1 MRGQVQA
8 DRLVTMAS
16 KGRLAE
22 QSDVT
27 RAALVAAA
35 RELFGERGFAATST
49 EDIVQRAEV
58 TRGALYHHFQGKTEL
73 FRLVYE
79 RVEQELAERSVLA
92 AAKSNDPLERL
103 RLGIAAFLD
112 ACLDP
117 AVQRIVLLDGIS
129 ALGWETW
136 HAVGTK
142 YSFAVLK
149 AGLEAAMAAGAIEPR
164 PVDALTHLVQGAL
177 IQAGMVVARS
187 VDQAA
192 TRKTMEAEIRKL
204 FGGLDKPGAPS
215 VRHRMTGAVR
225 RRPRT

>member
-1 MRGQVQA
+1 
-8 DRLVTMAS
+8 MAS

-27 RAALVAAA
+27 RAALIAAA

-73 FRLVYE
+73 FRFVYE

-92 AAKSNDPLERL
+92 AAKSDDPLQRL
-103 RLGIAAFLD
+103 RLGIAAYLD

-149 AGLEAAMAAGAIEPR
+149 LGLEAAMAAGAIESR

-187 VDQAA
+187 ADPAA
-192 TRKTMEAEIRKL
+192 IRRTMEAEIGKL
-204 FGGLDKPGAPS
+204 FGDLGTKSAPRS
-215 VRHRMTGAVR
+215 VRRRVTGAVR
-225 RRPRT
+225 RGGRPQA